1 MVIENLTVGAL
12 VIPRVPTQLF
22 SSLFKNS
29 ADGAV
34 FAPDPS
40 VFVWEPPEMAV
51 VVEVFE
57 MPFDRKKLYRV
68 LLSQG
73 GVGWVWDDKL
83 LSAYKEKKE

>member
-1 MVIENLTVGAL
+1 MVIENLTVGSL
-12 VIPRVPTQLF
+12 VIPRVTTQLF
-22 SSLFKNS
+22 SSIFKSS

-34 FAPDPS
+34 FSPDPG
-40 VFVWEPPEMAV
+40 VFIWEPPELAV

-68 LLSQG
+68 LLNRG

-83 LSAYKEKKE
+83 HSVYKEKLE